1 MNGSE
6 QRIQTLLSMKGNE
19 IMKKTMIKRML
30 SAASSVIM
38 TSVIAASAFSASAA
52 TTPNSGNDAAVIH
65 SITPAN
71 TTSFT
76 VTKDIILFNVDGSKI
91 YEPNVHYTYSIAGA
105 TVNSGTTVKGLTLD
119 DTDDADETVTVAVR
133 SGSLASSVVTIQG
146 ANGSGVAGDAGETA
160 TLVFGDDDGHNKT
173 TNTENANI
181 TTTNENTAER
191 ALTVNIDATKFPAD
205 SPAGIYRYVI
215 TDTTTPATLTAA
227 GIERNADYDT
237 ARYLDVYTKYGNDGK
252 LQVYGYVLLKSTSG
266 GADTSLEYKTTD
278 KETTKVT
285 GFDTESET
293 GAAGEYNTG
302 TPISDEYHTYNVEVK
317 KEVEGTL
324 ADPKREFPFQID
336 LSNNIIK
343 SQDEFYCTQTGVD
356 NEEKG
361 TLSTSGNWTFG
372 TAGATSALNLKNGES
387 ILITGLPT
395 GTKIKVTEF
404 NSAPDTY
411 TVSAKNTAGDPITL
425 KCGEKTG
432 DSLAVAPSNTAEMND
447 TFDVANTS
455 ERDTITFKNTLKDIS
470 VTGVAFAAAPFALIL
485 LAGAFFFGLFMK
497 NRKRNESDNVI

>member
-1 MNGSE
+1 
-6 QRIQTLLSMKGNE
+6 
-19 IMKKTMIKRML
+19 MKKTMIKRML

-76 VTKDIILFNVDGSKI
+76 VTKDIILFNVDGSNI

-105 TVNSGTTVKGLTLD
+105 TVNDGTTVKGLTLET
-119 DTDDADETVTVAVR
+119 TDPADETVTVAVR

-146 ANGSGVAGDAGETA
+146 ANGLGVAGDAGETA
-160 TLVFGDDDGHNKT
+160 TLVFGDDTNHNKA
-173 TNTENANI
+173 TNKETDNI

-227 GIERNADYDT
+227 GIERNANYDT

-252 LQVYGYVLLKSTSG
+252 LQVYGYVLLKGKSG
-266 GADTSLEYKTTD
+266 ANTSLEYDTTA

-343 SQDEFYCTQTGVD
+343 SQDEFYCTQSGVD

-411 TVSAKNTAGDPITL
+411 TVSAKNTAGAPITL

-432 DSLAVAPSNTAEMND
+432 NSLAVAPSNTAEMND

-470 VTGVAFAAAPFALIL
+470 VTGVAFAVAPFALIL

>member
-1 MNGSE
+1 
-6 QRIQTLLSMKGNE
+6 
-19 IMKKTMIKRML
+19 MKKTMIKRML
-30 SAASSVIM
+30 STASSVIM

-71 TTSFT
+71 STSFT
-76 VTKDIILFNVDGSKI
+76 VTKDIILFNVDGSNI
-91 YEPNVHYTYSIAGA
+91 YEPNVNYTYSIAGA
-105 TVNSGTTVKGLTLD
+105 TVNDGTTVKGLTLET
-119 DTDDADETVTVAVR
+119 TDPADETVTVAVR
-133 SGSLASSVVTIQG
+133 SGSLASSVVTIRG

-160 TLVFGDDDGHNKT
+160 TLVFGDDGHNKT
-173 TNTENANI
+173 TNTEGANI

-227 GIERNADYDT
+227 GIERNANYDT

-266 GADTSLEYKTTD
+266 GANTSLEYKTTD

-317 KEVEGTL
+317 KEVEGSL

-343 SQDEFYCTQTGVD
+343 SQDEFYYKQSDV
-356 NEEKG
+356 NEAKG

-372 TAGATSALNLKNGES
+372 TAGATSALNLKNGDS

-432 DSLAVAPSNTAEMND
+432 NSLAVAPSNTAEMNE
-447 TFDVANTS
+447 TFDVDNTS
-455 ERDTITFKNTLKDIS
+455 KLDTITFKNTLKDIS

-497 NRKRNESDNVI
+497 NRKKNESDNVI

>member
-1 MNGSE
+1 
-6 QRIQTLLSMKGNE
+6 
-19 IMKKTMIKRML
+19 MKKTMIKRML

-71 TTSFT
+71 STSFT

-91 YEPNVHYTYSIAGA
+91 YEPNVNYTYSIAGA
-105 TVNSGTTVKGLTLD
+105 TVNDGTTVKGLTLD
-119 DTDDADETVTVAVR
+119 ATDDADETVTVAVR
-133 SGSLASSVVTIQG
+133 SGSDAPSVVTIQG
-146 ANGSGVAGDAGETA
+146 ANGSGVAGDPGTTA
-160 TLVFGDDDGHNKT
+160 TLVFGDDTSHNSN
-173 TNTENANI
+173 TNTEDADI

-215 TDTTTPATLTAA
+215 TDTTTAATLTAA

-252 LQVYGYVLLKSTSG
+252 LQVYGYVLLKGKSG
-266 GADTSLEYKTTD
+266 VNTSLVYDTAA

-293 GAAGEYNTG
+293 GAAGEYNSG
-302 TPISDEYHTYNVEVK
+302 TPNSDEYHTYNVEVK
-317 KEVEGTL
+317 KEVEGSL

-336 LSNNIIK
+336 LSNDIIK
-343 SQDEFYCTQTGVD
+343 SQDEFYCTQTGVA

-372 TAGATSALNLKNGES
+372 TAGATSDLNLKNGES

-411 TVSAKNTAGDPITL
+411 TVSAKDTDGEPITL
-425 KCGEKTG
+425 KCGENTG
-432 DSLAVAPSNTAEMND
+432 NSLAVAPSNTAAMNA
-447 TFDVANTS
+447 TFDVDNTS
-455 ERDTITFKNTLKDIS
+455 KLDTITFKNTLKDIS

-497 NRKRNESDNVI
+497 NRKKNESDNVI

>member
-1 MNGSE
+1 
-6 QRIQTLLSMKGNE
+6 
-19 IMKKTMIKRML
+19 MKKTMIKRML

-71 TTSFT
+71 STSFT
-76 VTKDIILFNVDGSKI
+76 VPKDIILFNVDGSKI
-91 YEPNVHYTYSIAGA
+91 YEPNVNYTYSIAGA
-105 TVNSGTTVKGLTLD
+105 TVNDGTTVKGLTLET
-119 DTDDADETVTVAVR
+119 TDPADETVTVAVR
-133 SGSLASSVVTIQG
+133 SGSNAPGVVTIQG
-146 ANGSGVAGDAGETA
+146 ANGLGVAGDPGTTA

-173 TNTENANI
+173 TNTEGANI
-181 TTTNENTAER
+181 TTTNENTAAR

-215 TDTTTPATLTAA
+215 TDTTTAATLTAA

-252 LQVYGYVLLKSTSG
+252 LQVYGYVLLKSTSD
-266 GADTSLEYKTTD
+266 GANTSLEYDTTA

-285 GFDTESET
+285 GFDTESETESET

-302 TPISDEYHTYNVEVK
+302 TPISDEYHTFNVEVK
-317 KEVEGTL
+317 KEVEGSL

-343 SQDEFYCTQTGVD
+343 SQDEFYCTQSGVD

-395 GTKIKVTEF
+395 GTKIKVTEY

-411 TVSAKNTAGDPITL
+411 TVSAKNTDGNPITL

-432 DSLAVAPSNTAEMND
+432 NSLAVAPSNTAEMND
-447 TFDVANTS
+447 TFDVDNTS
-455 ERDTITFKNTLKDIS
+455 QLDTITFKNTLKDIS

-497 NRKRNESDNVI
+497 NRKKNESDNVI

>member
-1 MNGSE
+1 
-6 QRIQTLLSMKGNE
+6 MKGNE

-76 VTKDIILFNVDGSKI
+76 VTKDIILFNVDGSNI

-105 TVNSGTTVKGLTLD
+105 TVNDGTTVKGLTLET
-119 DTDDADETVTVAVR
+119 TDPADETVTVAVR

-146 ANGSGVAGDAGETA
+146 ANGLGVAGDAGETA
-160 TLVFGDDDGHNKT
+160 TLVFGDDTNHNKA
-173 TNTENANI
+173 TNKETDNI

-227 GIERNADYDT
+227 GIERNANYDT

-252 LQVYGYVLLKSTSG
+252 LQVYGYVLLKGKSG
-266 GADTSLEYKTTD
+266 ANTSLEYDTTA

-343 SQDEFYCTQTGVD
+343 SQDEFYCTQSGVD

-411 TVSAKNTAGDPITL
+411 TVSAKNTAGAPITL

-432 DSLAVAPSNTAEMND
+432 NSLAVAPSNTAEMND

-470 VTGVAFAAAPFALIL
+470 VTGVAFAVAPFALIL